1 MNGSKITSPAS
12 EYASKKNSTS
22 ARGNGAE
29 FEPCEDSDFTST
41 TLLGRASPACRPSE
55 SSDRLFL
62 LRCHALWFFPP
73 SAAAPRAPVPRSPL
87 PEFDFGLFGEESK
100 QSSDSWLTAC
110 GRNLRDRK
118 R

>member
-1 MNGSKITSPAS
+1 MNGSKTTSPAS

-29 FEPCEDSDFTST
+29 CEPCEDSDFTST
-41 TLLGRASPACRPSE
+41 TLLGRASPVCRPSE

-87 PEFDFGLFGEESK
+87 PEFDFGLFGE
-100 QSSDSWLTAC
+100 
-110 GRNLRDRK
+110 
-118 R
+118 